1 MKLNNTIA
9 ALVGFFILGS
19 SACNAVKE
27 NFGGGV
33 DMSQQDQ
40 VNKVP
45 GIIAKKIQP
54 EEQLLEIDFDF
65 KNSQSFTQ
73 EAKAVEVVKADGL
86 KAITISLNTEDSI
99 GSKSKEAFAW
109 YKDMV
114 RYAKPLSQFDFSKIG
129 QHVNEAIQQID
140 GNTYEY
146 AGLGNY
152 TLKVGKGGISHEFDI
167 QITKK
172 GESSKQNGRMI
183 TTNYYELNFEVTPEG
198 KLINK
203 SK

>member
-1 MKLNNTIA
+1 MKLNNIIA
-9 ALVGFFILGS
+9 ALVGSFVLS
-19 SACNAVKE
+19 LSACNAVKE

-33 DMSQQDQ
+33 DMSQQEQ
-40 VNKVP
+40 VNKIP

-65 KNSQSFTQ
+65 HNSQSFTQ
-73 EAKAVEVVKADGL
+73 EAKAVDIVKADGL
-86 KAITISLNTEDSI
+86 KAIKISLNTEDSI
-99 GSKSKEAFAW
+99 SSRSMEAFIW

-114 RYAKPLSQFDFSKIG
+114 RYAKPLSQFDFSKIAQYVTEG
-129 QHVNEAIQQID
+129 VQQID

-146 AGLGNY
+146 AGLGKY
-152 TLKVGKGGISHEFDI
+152 ALKVEKAGISHEFTI
-167 QITKK
+167 QTTRK

-183 TTNYYELNFEVTPEG
+183 TTNYYELNFEVTPAG

-203 SK
+203 SN

>member
-1 MKLNNTIA
+1 MKLNNTIIILVA
-9 ALVGFFILGS
+9 AFIFSL
-19 SACNAVKE
+19 SACKAVKE

-40 VNKVP
+40 VNKIP

-54 EEQLLEIDFDF
+54 EEQLLEVDFDF

-73 EAKAVEVVKADGL
+73 EAKIVEVVKAEGL
-86 KAITISLNTEDSI
+86 KAIKISLNTEDSV
-99 GSKSKEAFAW
+99 GSKSMEEFTW

-114 RYAKPLSQFDFSKIG
+114 RYAKPLSQFDFSKIA
-129 QHVNEAIQQID
+129 QYVTDAIQQID
-140 GNTYEY
+140 ATNYEY

-152 TLKVGKGGISHEFDI
+152 TLKVEKGGIGHQFDI
-167 QITKK
+167 QTTKK

>member
-1 MKLNNTIA
+1 MKINNTIT
-9 ALVGFFILGS
+9 ALVGSFILS
-19 SACNAVKE
+19 LSACNAVKE

-40 VNKVP
+40 VNKIP
-45 GIIAKKIQP
+45 GIIAKKVQP

-73 EAKAVEVVKADGL
+73 EAKVVEVVKANGL
-86 KAITISLNTEDSI
+86 NAIKISLNTEDSV
-99 GSKSKEAFAW
+99 GSKSMEAFAW

-114 RYAKPLSQFDFSKIG
+114 RYAKPLSQFDFSKIA
-129 QHVNEAIQQID
+129 QYVTEAIQQID
-140 GNTYEY
+140 GNAYEY

-152 TLKVGKGGISHEFDI
+152 TLKVAKGGIIHEFDI
-167 QITKK
+167 QTTKK

-183 TTNYYELNFEVTPEG
+183 TTNYYELSFEVTPEG

>member
-1 MKLNNTIA
+1 MKINNIVA
-9 ALVGFFILGS
+9 AVAGSIILGL

-40 VNKVP
+40 INKIP
-45 GIIAKKIQP
+45 GIIAKKVQAG
-54 EEQLLEIDFDF
+54 EQLLEIDFDF

-73 EAKAVEVVKADGL
+73 EAKVVEVVKAEGL
-86 KAITISLNTEDSI
+86 KAIKISLNTEDSV
-99 GSKSKEAFAW
+99 GSKSMEEFTW

-114 RYAKPLSQFDFSKIG
+114 RYAKPLSQFDFSKIA
-129 QHVNEAIQQID
+129 QYVNDAVQQID
-140 GNTYEY
+140 TTSYEY

-152 TLKVGKGGISHEFDI
+152 TLKVEKGGIGHQFDV
-167 QITKK
+167 QTTKK
-172 GESSKQNGRMI
+172 GESSKQNGRMV
-183 TTNYYELNFEVTPEG
+183 TTNYYELNFEVSPDG

>member
-1 MKLNNTIA
+1 MKINNTIA
-9 ALVGFFILGS
+9 VLLGSFILS
-19 SACNAVKE
+19 LPACNAVKE

-40 VNKVP
+40 VNTIP
-45 GIIAKKIQP
+45 GIIAKKVQP

-65 KNSQSFTQ
+65 NNSQSFTQ

-86 KAITISLNTEDSI
+86 KAIRISLNTEDSI
-99 GSKSKEAFAW
+99 GSKSMEAFAW

-114 RYAKPLSQFDFSKIG
+114 RYAKPLSQFDFSKVG
-129 QHVNEAIQQID
+129 QYVNEAIQQID
-140 GNTYEY
+140 GNAYEY

-167 QITKK
+167 QTTKK
-172 GESSKQNGRMI
+172 GESSTQNGRMI

>member
-1 MKLNNTIA
+1 MKFNNTIT
-9 ALVGFFILGS
+9 ALVGSFILS
-19 SACNAVKE
+19 LSACNAVKE

-40 VNKVP
+40 VNKIP
-45 GIIAKKIQP
+45 AIIAKKVQP

-73 EAKAVEVVKADGL
+73 EAKVVEVVKANGL
-86 KAITISLNTEDSI
+86 NAIKISLNTEDSV
-99 GSKSKEAFAW
+99 GSKSMEAFPW

-114 RYAKPLSQFDFSKIG
+114 RYAKPLSQFDFSKIA
-129 QHVNEAIQQID
+129 QYVTEAIQQID
-140 GNTYEY
+140 GNAYEY

-152 TLKVGKGGISHEFDI
+152 TLKVAKGGIIHEFDI
-167 QITKK
+167 QTTKK

-183 TTNYYELNFEVTPEG
+183 TTNYYELSFEVTPEG
-198 KLINK
+198 KLVNK
-203 SK
+203 SN

>member
-1 MKLNNTIA
+1 MKINNIIA
-9 ALVGFFILGS
+9 AVAGSIILGL

-40 VNKVP
+40 VNKIP
-45 GIIAKKIQP
+45 GIIAKKVLP

-73 EAKAVEVVKADGL
+73 EAKVVEVVKAEGL
-86 KAITISLNTEDSI
+86 KAIKISLNTEDSV
-99 GSKSKEAFAW
+99 GSKSMEEFTW

-114 RYAKPLSQFDFSKIG
+114 RYAKPLSQFDFSKIA
-129 QHVNEAIQQID
+129 QYVTEAIQQID
-140 GNTYEY
+140 ANAYEY

-152 TLKVGKGGISHEFDI
+152 TMKVEKGGIGHQFDI
-167 QITKK
+167 QTTKK

-183 TTNYYELNFEVTPEG
+183 TTNYYELNFEVTPDG

>member
-9 ALVGFFILGS
+9 ALVGFFILGL

-140 GNTYEY
+140 GNVYEY